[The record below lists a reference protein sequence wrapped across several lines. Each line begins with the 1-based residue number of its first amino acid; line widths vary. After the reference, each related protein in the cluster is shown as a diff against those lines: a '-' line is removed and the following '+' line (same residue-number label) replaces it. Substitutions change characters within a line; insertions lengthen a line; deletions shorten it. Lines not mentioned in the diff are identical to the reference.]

1 MKLNEDYVVTA
12 NEIKYKDYDVLATLK
27 IITGPYKDVE
37 FHFGEIHINENEEK
51 KECSLSFNYDIISDH
66 KQLEGNQDFEVVL
79 ESIMNDVLLESLN
92 AAEERYK
99 NELREKNTEA
109 PDS

>member
-1 MKLNEDYVVTA
+1 MKMNEDYIVTA
-12 NEIKYKDYDVLATLK
+12 NEIKYKNYDVLATLK

-37 FHFGEIHINENEEK
+37 FHFGEININENEEK

-66 KQLEGNQDFEVVL
+66 KQLEGNQDFEVTL

-92 AAEERYK
+92 IAEERYK

-109 PDS
+109 PNS